1 MAKSIKIR
9 NYKQEEKRIEFQT
22 RKVKEASNSA
32 PFSQIER
39 ESQNFIYLLNWFCA
53 FYDPIWRIIDFIIL
67 FLATGASI
75 KKTFTQPTQRTFL
88 SFIQMTSDV
97 TGKSERSKEMKP
109 VKFHN
114 SMHSK
119 KNPIL

>member
-1 MAKSIKIR
+1 MNCGKIHKNTKLQTR
-9 NYKQEEKRIEFQT
+9 EKRIEFQT
-22 RKVKEASNSA
+22 RKAKEASNSA

-67 FLATGASI
+67 FLATGATI

-88 SFIQMTSDV
+88 YHSF
-97 TGKSERSKEMKP
+97 K
-109 VKFHN
+109 
-114 SMHSK
+114 
-119 KNPIL
+119 

>member
-32 PFSQIER
+32 PFIQIER

-67 FLATGASI
+67 FLATGATI

-88 SFIQMTSDV
+88 YHSF
-97 TGKSERSKEMKP
+97 K
-109 VKFHN
+109 
-114 SMHSK
+114 
-119 KNPIL
+119 

>member
-1 MAKSIKIR
+1 MNCGKIHKNTKLQTR
-9 NYKQEEKRIEFQT
+9 EKRIEFQT
-22 RKVKEASNSA
+22 REAKEASNSA

-75 KKTFTQPTQRTFL
+75 KKHSHSLRNVLFYH
-88 SFIQMTSDV
+88 SF
-97 TGKSERSKEMKP
+97 K
-109 VKFHN
+109 
-114 SMHSK
+114 
-119 KNPIL
+119 